1 MSETEEEAQRREWLE
16 SRVKELEQQN
26 KLLLEDNLARTES
39 SAAAA
44 AEDAARRG
52 VSSNP
57 ADEEGRTRRAG
68 DTAADGGG
76 TAASVYNSGIL
87 LMSLV
92 RATLCGKVLAFLG
105 RRFRRGRAL
114 PSLPQNFP
122 LPRSPNRKCRG

>member
-26 KLLLEDNLARTES
+26 KLLEDNLARTES

-76 TAASVYNSGIL
+76 AAASVYNSGT
-87 LMSLV
+87 V
-92 RATLCGKVLAFLG
+92 GELG
-105 RRFRRGRAL
+105 TRHPRRESFGFSGA
-114 PSLPQNFP
+114 P
-122 LPRSPNRKCRG
+122 LSS